1 MAWKV
6 DWQVKINGRDLSS
19 RMRPFLIEIEV
30 TDKAGQ
36 ESDSC
41 NLTFDDAG
49 GRIKLPPKGALVE
62 VRLNGA
68 LVFRGRVDTVRS
80 SGTRGGGRLLRV
92 HAKGFDTRGKAKSP
106 QSFHMDDTTLGSFL
120 EKAASNAGYS
130 IKVDEAFA
138 NIQGSYWG
146 ADGESFVE
154 LGQKYA
160 RQLHGTFKLRDREGV
175 LAARGENS
183 LPAVTAIVGKGGNVI
198 SWDIEPFSGRAA
210 IKKAKARWFDRAK
223 ATFEEK
229 EIEIEDVDA
238 VDADYT
244 VPGLAADGDQAE
256 AIAKGRKGEAE
267 RGTGGGS
274 VEMDLTTHAQAEAPF
289 QMIGARRGI
298 DGTYKIETRVH
309 RANRSGGAT
318 TRCEIKQPGGG
329 AGKDDR
335 KPSTGGVD
343 DGGDV
348 TLPADPELG

>member
-19 RMRPFLIEIEV
+19 RMRPFLLEIEV

-49 GRIKLPPKGALVE
+49 GRLKLPPKGALVE
-62 VRLNGA
+62 VRLNGV

-106 QSFHMDDTTLGSFL
+106 QSFHMDDTTLGKFL

-130 IKVDEAFA
+130 IKVDDAFA
-138 NIQGSYWG
+138 QIHSPYWG

-154 LGQKYA
+154 LGQRYA

-175 LAARGENS
+175 LAGRGMNA
-183 LPAVTAIVGKGGNVI
+183 LPPVVAIVGKGGNVI
-198 SWDIEPFSGRAA
+198 SWDIEPFAGRPTM
-210 IKKAKARWFDRAK
+210 KKAKARWFDRAK
-223 ATFEEK
+223 AVFQEE
-229 EIEIEDVDA
+229 EVEIEDADA
-238 VDADYT
+238 VEADYA
-244 VPGLAADGDQAE
+244 VPGLMADGDQAKSVAE
-256 AIAKGRKGEAE
+256 GRKGAAE
-267 RGTGGGS
+267 RDAGGGT
-274 VEMDLTTHAQAEAPF
+274 VEMDLTPHAQAEAPF
-289 QMIGARRGI
+289 HFSGGRRGV

-318 TRCEIKQPGGG
+318 TRCDIKQPGGG

-335 KPSTGGVD
+335 SAG
-343 DGGDV
+343 DGGD
-348 TLPADPELG
+348 